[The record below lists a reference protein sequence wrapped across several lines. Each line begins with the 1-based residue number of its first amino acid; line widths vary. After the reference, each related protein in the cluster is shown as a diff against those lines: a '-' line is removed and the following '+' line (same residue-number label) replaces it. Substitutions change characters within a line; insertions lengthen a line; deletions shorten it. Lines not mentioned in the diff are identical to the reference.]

1 MSSRSRLDSQVSVD
15 AQPSFMPSSP
25 MVDLELSGLGLA
37 SSRSDVPPSDMQAFI
52 DQYRDRMTS
61 EEKIGYYDVMILYAE
76 DDRELAESYKEHLQN
91 DIVLEGGR
99 RVTAVLYDDQELVS
113 LAGSKIKSLDFC
125 FQRCTFAFIYLTK
138 KFCQCEWSTLSS
150 EECLM
155 ESIYNPKKKWCVV
168 PVYTVSRAKADF
180 KIPMG
185 LNALKGVNFYN
196 NDDFYRRGLRRLI
209 GDKVSVRL
217 NHNSEHFHK
226 QYMAACRIRNED
238 IVRKKTEE
246 ALKRHEELRYERLQQ
261 ELEFKK
267 LKENMPPHSK
277 LAPSETE
284 ERMTDSIVIEKQR
297 IKLQECNDSR
307 HYKKSPMESG
317 TDSFGSEVGMDSK
330 PSELTSLYSMKS
342 SGKIPSMH
350 DEKPGKTP
358 SMHDE
363 KQRKTQSMHDE
374 TVTQHGDQSILQMDY
389 ASEVIAAKTSEDI
402 VKEYRQGIEVHH
414 YHHYPEGPGHVTH
427 NYNIAN
433 AENVAIGKKATI
445 VSTRENDKVIDE
457 EENRRNSLRSSGS
470 FQSVDGGLSTPS
482 NSLVRGRHSD
492 GDTQAPESVPMT
504 SQNYLPN
511 TPPIRE
517 ESLKNDENVSEVK
530 TVIRA
535 NPSEE
540 KKNISGDENFPSNHS
555 SAVKPDKNP
564 SPNHPRVGPSRPMKP
579 LPSGPRQNSKPVVVP
594 VKPMVSMPDKPSS
607 EDSDT
612 LLKTPYGGTDSQ
624 CTDVKR
630 TQTTGASS
638 PVSDDENTDLK
649 RIITP
654 NITSNGP
661 QEETKVKQILPV
673 NQTIPLVVMEK
684 MQGSCKPNVV
694 ARGCPPL
701 GAPEHPVMP
710 SISDSSDIVEDCP
723 GSETGTDRDSAE
735 YVTVHKEDVESYSE
749 SLGTDVDS
757 GFMLTDVEKELDC
770 VKKAMEMGYLK
781 SCIKQALNKL
791 SARAFTGKTVDI
803 NSLLDEMHRINI
815 ESTSPES
822 NVNPDCKISK
832 QAQKTSSKFS
842 DKKSHDSKSNDTN
855 SRQKSGILQKFF
867 SNFTKGGN

>member
-1 MSSRSRLDSQVSVD
+1 MSSRSRLESQVSMD
-15 AQPSFMPSSP
+15 AQPSYMPSSP
-25 MVDLELSGLGLA
+25 MADLEMSRLGLA
-37 SSRSDVPPSDMQAFI
+37 SSISDLQPNDMQAFI

-91 DIVLEGGR
+91 DIMLEGGR

-217 NHNSEHFHK
+217 NHNSEHFRK

-238 IVRKKTEE
+238 IVRRKTEE
-246 ALKRHEELRYERLQQ
+246 ALRRHEELKLELLRQ
-261 ELEFKK
+261 EIESKK
-267 LKENMPPHSK
+267 LKENMPPSSK
-277 LAPSETE
+277 LAVSSTE
-284 ERMTDSIVIEKQR
+284 GRMTDSMVIEKQR
-297 IKLQECNDSR
+297 GRLQEYNDSR
-307 HYKKSPMESG
+307 HYKKSPVESG
-317 TDSFGSEVGMDSK
+317 TDSFGSEVSK
-330 PSELTSLYSMKS
+330 DLETSEPTSFYSKKN

-350 DEKPGKTP
+350 DEEHGKIP
-358 SMHDE
+358 RMHDE
-363 KQRKTQSMHDE
+363 KHGKILSMHGE
-374 TVTQHGDQSILQMDY
+374 KLTQRGGDVSMLEMDY
-389 ASEVIAAKTSEDI
+389 SSESIVAKTSEQI
-402 VKEYRQGIEVHH
+402 VKEYQQGIEVHH
-414 YHHYPEGPGHVTH
+414 YHHFPEGPGRVTQ

-433 AENVAIGKKATI
+433 AENVAIGKNATI

-482 NSLVRGRHSD
+482 NSIERGGHSD

-504 SQNYLPN
+504 SQTYLPN
-511 TPPIRE
+511 TPSIKE
-517 ESLKNDENVSEVK
+517 ESLKNDENISHVK
-530 TVIRA
+530 TVMQA
-535 NPSEE
+535 GPSEE
-540 KKNISGDENFPSNHS
+540 KTNISRDENSPSNHS
-555 SAVKPDKNP
+555 SMVKPNINS
-564 SPNHPRVGPSRPMKP
+564 SPNHRRFNPSRPIKP
-579 LPSGPRQNSKPVVVP
+579 LPSGPVQNSKPVVATIS
-594 VKPMVSMPDKPSS
+594 PMVSMPDKPSS
-607 EDSDT
+607 EESDT
-612 LLKTPYGGTDSQ
+612 VVKTPYRGTDPQ

-630 TQTTGASS
+630 TQQTSANS

-649 RIITP
+649 RIVPP
-654 NITSNGP
+654 NITNNDP
-661 QEETKVKQILPV
+661 QEETKVKQIPPV
-673 NQTIPLVVMEK
+673 NQTKPLVVNEK
-684 MQGSCKPNVV
+684 MQGCCKPNIV
-694 ARGCPPL
+694 AGASPPV
-701 GAPEHPVMP
+701 GTPEQPVMP

-723 GSETGTDRDSAE
+723 GSETSTDRDSAE
-735 YVTVHKEDVESYSE
+735 YVTVHKEDVELYSE

-757 GFMLTDVEKELDC
+757 GFKLTEVEKGLDC
-770 VKKAMEMGYLK
+770 VKKAMEMGYSK
-781 SCIKQALNKL
+781 SCIKQALIKL
-791 SARAFTGKTVDI
+791 RARGKTVDI
-803 NSLLDEMHRINI
+803 NSLLDEMHRINS

-822 NVNPDCKISK
+822 NVNLEGKISK
-832 QAQKTSSKFS
+832 QAPKTSSKS
-842 DKKSHDSKSNDTN
+842 NDKKSHDSKSNDTN
-855 SRQKSGILQKFF
+855 TRQKPGIFQKILN
-867 SNFTKGGN
+867 NFTKGGN